1 MLGGHTHWRML
12 RAFEHLLV
20 INAGTFSRKTW
31 PCFVV
36 VDVPQGS
43 ALFSGL
49 RALGR
54 ELVAAERFVL
64 ER

>member
-1 MLGGHTHWRML
+1 
-12 RAFEHLLV
+12 
-20 INAGTFSRKTW
+20 
-31 PCFVV
+31 VV